1 MKFNREKYIDLIM
14 YILFKT
20 YNKRSFGKTVLSTI
34 MYFID
39 FNYYELYGRLLT
51 KETYIKSKKGI
62 EPVHLHEITQDL
74 ISKNQMTMRKE
85 PYYNRTIHRY
95 YPTIIPTCKFSKK
108 ELEIINLVLSRLSN
122 SNAHT
127 ITKYVKY
134 DSPLIIAEFG
144 ENIDCRY
151 VFSRNENYSI
161 LKNK

>member
-1 MKFNREKYIDLIM
+1 MKFDREKYIDLIM